1 MGKKLIEM
9 INKGRLISPCIQDG
23 EPRRHSQRVLGIE
36 LGLLSGRRGADSA
49 ARTACITSP
58 KGLC

>member
-1 MGKKLIEM
+1 MGRKLVEM

-23 EPRRHSQRVLGIE
+23 DPHRHSQRVLEIE
-36 LGLLSGRRGADSA
+36 LGFLTGRRDADSA